1 MESGNHPFVWV
12 QGVVW
17 LLAFA
22 WLIYV
27 LGRRQE
33 SAKRKQAEAALR
45 ESREHY
51 RSLFEGNPHPM
62 WVYDIETLRFLAVND
77 AALQH
82 YGYSLEE
89 FLSMTIKDIRPAEDV
104 PLLVDTIAKLGSGL
118 RHSGRWRHRK
128 KDGTLIDVEV
138 MSHGIQFGTHPARF
152 VLVSDVTET
161 QRTLEA
167 LRRSEEKYRDLFENA
182 NDAIFI
188 VDSGLRYVD
197 VNNKGVELLGY
208 SRDELLAMRILDL
221 IPPEQVPRSSQ
232 EFEKLRNRGAYEKFV
247 GKVRT
252 RDGRWLDVEVSSSA
266 IMTDGKIAGSRDIM
280 RDITVRKKMEDDLL
294 RAQKL
299 ESLGVLAGG
308 LAHDFN
314 NLLTAVLGNIMLAKM
329 DSRPGDGRQEWL
341 EEAERASYRA
351 RDLTQQ
357 LLTFSRG
364 GAPIKRTI
372 ALDGLIR
379 DAASFSLRG
388 SHSRCEMTFPDALLP
403 VEADEGQLSQ
413 VINNLV
419 INAVQAMPEGGTVR
433 ISCEN
438 TALGADSGLPL
449 PAGNYVKVSIVDRG
463 VGIPPEHLKTVFD
476 PYFTT
481 KEKGSGL
488 GLATSYS
495 IIKRHEG
502 HISVESQ
509 VGVGTTFSIFLP
521 ASTADVRTEAVV
533 EHRSIRGTGRVLVVD
548 DEPMIREVASKILA
562 SQGYEVESAPDGQI
576 ALVRYAKARQQGNP
590 FDVVILDLTIPG
602 GLGGKETI
610 KKLLEI
616 DPQARA
622 IVSSGYSNDP
632 IMAQFN
638 EYGFKG
644 VAAKPYTIKIL
655 SQAVHDA
662 MHDGHREP

>member
-1 MESGNHPFVWV
+1 MGSDSHLFIWV
-12 QGVVW
+12 QGAVW
-17 LLAFA
+17 LLAFG

-33 SAKRKQAEAALR
+33 SARRKQAEAALR
-45 ESREHY
+45 ESREQY

-62 WVYDIETLRFLAVND
+62 WVYDSETLRFLAVND
-77 AALQH
+77 AAITH
-82 YGYSLEE
+82 YGYSAEE
-89 FLSMTIKDIRPAEDV
+89 FLSMTIRDIRPVEDV
-104 PLLVDTIAKLGSGL
+104 PLLVETISTLGSGL
-118 RHSGRWRHRK
+118 RHTGKWRHRK

-138 MSHGIQFGTHPARF
+138 MSHGIQFGAHPARF
-152 VLVSDVTET
+152 VLLNDVTQT
-161 QRTLEA
+161 QKTLEA

-188 VDSGLRYVD
+188 VDSELRYLD
-197 VNNKGVELLGY
+197 VNNKAVELLGY

-221 IPPEQVPRSSQ
+221 IPPEQVPRSSA
-232 EFEKLRNRGAYEKFV
+232 EFEKLQNRGAYEKFV

-252 RDGRWLDVEVSSSA
+252 KDGRWLDVEVSSSA
-266 IMTDGKIAGSRDIM
+266 ILADGKVVGSRDIM

-329 DSRPGDGRQEWL
+329 DSRPGDGRYERL
-341 EEAERASYRA
+341 DEAERASYRA
-351 RDLTQQ
+351 SDLTQQ

-364 GAPIKRTI
+364 GAPIKKTL
-372 ALDGLIR
+372 ALGGLIR
-379 DAASFSLRG
+379 DAATFSLRG
-388 SHSRCEMTFPDALLP
+388 SHSRCEMVFPEDLLP
-403 VEADEGQLSQ
+403 VEADEGQLNQ

-419 INAVQAMPEGGTVR
+419 INAVQAMPEGGTIR

-438 TALGADSGLPL
+438 TELGADSGLPL
-449 PAGNYVKVSIVDRG
+449 PAGKYVKVSISDRG
-463 VGIPPEHLKTVFD
+463 VGIPPEHLKKVFD

-495 IIKRHEG
+495 IIKRHDG
-502 HISVESQ
+502 HITVESQ
-509 VGVGTTFSIFLP
+509 PGATTFSFFLP
-521 ASTADVRTEAVV
+521 VSVADVHPEPVV
-533 EHRSIRGTGRVLVVD
+533 EHRSMRGAGRVLVVD
-548 DEPMIREVASKILA
+548 DEAMIREVAAKILV
-562 SQGYEVESAPDGQI
+562 SQGYEVESASDGQM
-576 ALVRYAKARQQGNP
+576 ALVHYAKARQQGRP

-602 GLGGKETI
+602 GLGGRETI

-632 IMAQFN
+632 IMARFS

-644 VAAKPYTIKIL
+644 VAAKPYTIKTL
-655 SQAVHDA
+655 SQAVYDV
-662 MHDGHREP
+662 MHVERKP

>member
-1 MESGNHPFVWV
+1 MGSDNHLFVWL

-17 LLAFA
+17 ILAFG

-33 SAKRKQAEAALR
+33 LAKRKQAEAALR
-45 ESREHY
+45 ESREQY

-62 WVYDIETLRFLAVND
+62 WVYDIKTLRFLAVND
-77 AALQH
+77 AAVRH
-82 YGYSLEE
+82 YGYSCEE
-89 FLSMTIKDIRPAEDV
+89 FLSMTIKDIRPVEDV
-104 PLLVDTIAKLGSGL
+104 PLLVDTIATLGSGL
-118 RHSGRWRHRK
+118 SHTGKWRHRK
-128 KDGTLIDVEV
+128 KDGTIINVEI
-138 MSHGIQFGTHPARF
+138 MSHGIPFGTHTARF
-152 VLVSDVTET
+152 VLLNDVTET
-161 QRTLEA
+161 QKTLEA

-188 VDSGLRYVD
+188 VDSDLRYLD
-197 VNNKGVELLGY
+197 VNNKAVDLLGY
-208 SRDELLAMRILDL
+208 SREELLAMRILDL

-232 EFEKLRNRGAYEKFV
+232 EFDKLRNRGAYEKFV

-252 RDGRWLDVEVSSSA
+252 KDGRWLDVEISSSA
-266 IMTDGKIAGSRDIM
+266 IMADGRVAGSRDIM

-314 NLLTAVLGNIMLAKM
+314 NLLTAILGNIMLAKM
-329 DSRPGDGRQEWL
+329 DSRPGDGRYERL
-341 EEAERASYRA
+341 EEAERASYRS

-364 GAPIKRTI
+364 GAPIKKTL
-372 ALDGLIR
+372 ALGDLIR

-388 SHSRCEMTFPDALLP
+388 SHSRCEMVFPEVLLP

-438 TALGADSGLPL
+438 TELGEDSGLPL
-449 PAGNYVKVSIVDRG
+449 PPGNYVKVSITDRG
-463 VGIPPEHLKTVFD
+463 VGILPEHLKKVFD

-495 IIKRHEG
+495 IINRHDG

-509 VGVGTTFSIFLP
+509 PGIGTTFSFLLP
-521 ASTADVRTEAVV
+521 SSTSDVRQEPVV

-548 DEPMIREVASKILA
+548 DEAMIREVAAKILA
-562 SQGYEVESAPDGQI
+562 SQGYEVESASDGQM
-576 ALVRYAKARQQGNP
+576 ALVRYAKAQQQGNP

-632 IMAQFN
+632 IMAQFS

-655 SQAVHDA
+655 SQAVHDV
-662 MHDGHREP
+662 MHGYQEP

>member
-1 MESGNHPFVWV
+1 MGSDNHVFGWV
-12 QGVVW
+12 QCVVW
-17 LLAFA
+17 ILAFG

-33 SAKRKQAEAALR
+33 SSRRKQAESALR
-45 ESREHY
+45 ESREQY

-62 WVYDIETLRFLAVND
+62 WVYDIVTLRFLAVND
-77 AALQH
+77 AAIQH

-89 FLSMTIKDIRPAEDV
+89 FLSMTIKEIRPVEDV
-104 PLLVDTIAKLGSGL
+104 PFLVDTLSTLGSGL
-118 RHSGRWRHRK
+118 RHTGKVRHRK

-138 MSHGIQFGTHPARF
+138 MSHGIQFGTHTARF
-152 VLVSDVTET
+152 VLLSDVTET
-161 QRTLEA
+161 QKTLEA

-188 VDSGLRYVD
+188 VDSDLRYLD
-197 VNNKGVELLGY
+197 VNNKAVELLGF
-208 SRDELLAMRILDL
+208 SREELLAMRILDL

-232 EFEKLRNRGAYEKFV
+232 EFENLRNRGAYEKFV

-252 RDGRWLDVEVSSSA
+252 RDNRWLDVEVSSSA
-266 IMTDGKIAGSRDIM
+266 IMADGKVAGSRDIM
-280 RDITVRKKMEDDLL
+280 RDITVRKRMEEDLL

-329 DSRPGDGRQEWL
+329 DSRPGDGTYERM

-364 GAPIKRTI
+364 GAPIKKTL
-372 ALDGLIR
+372 ALGSLIQDG
-379 DAASFSLRG
+379 ASFSLRG
-388 SHSRCEMTFPDALLP
+388 SHSRCEMLFPEALLP

-413 VINNLV
+413 VVNNLV
-419 INAVQAMPEGGTVR
+419 INADQAMPEGGTVR

-438 TALGADSGLPL
+438 TVLNEDSGMPL
-449 PAGNYVKVSIVDRG
+449 PPGDYVKVSITDRG
-463 VGIPPEHLKTVFD
+463 VGIPPEHLKKVFD

-495 IIKRHEG
+495 IIKRHDG

-509 VGVGTTFSIFLP
+509 PGAGSTFSFFLP
-521 ASTADVRTEAVV
+521 ASTASVRRETVV

-548 DEPMIREVASKILA
+548 DEAMIREVASKILA
-562 SQGYEVESAPDGQI
+562 SQGYEVESAPDGQM
-576 ALVRYAKARQQGNP
+576 ALVRYAKAKKQGSP

-632 IMAQFN
+632 IMAQFA

-662 MHDGHREP
+662 MHGRREQ

>member
-1 MESGNHPFVWV
+1 MESDSHLFAWV
-12 QGVVW
+12 QGIVW
-17 LLAFA
+17 FLAFS

-33 SAKRKQAEAALR
+33 KAKRQQAEAALR
-45 ESREHY
+45 ESREQY

-62 WVYDIETLRFLAVND
+62 WVYDVETLRFLAVND

-82 YGYSLEE
+82 YGYTLQE
-89 FLSMTIKDIRPAEDV
+89 FLSMSVKDIRPAEDV
-104 PLLVDTIAKLGSGL
+104 PQLIDTLATVGSGL
-118 RHSGRWRHRK
+118 RHTGKWRHRK
-128 KDGTLIDVEV
+128 KDGTLIEVEV
-138 MSHGIQFGTHPARF
+138 MSHGIEFGPHKARF
-152 VLVSDVTET
+152 VLLTDVTET
-161 QRTLEA
+161 QKTLQA

-188 VDSGLRYVD
+188 VDSDFRYVD
-197 VNNKGVELLGY
+197 VNKKAVELLGF
-208 SRDELLAMRILDL
+208 SREALLTMKILDL
-221 IPPEQVPRSSQ
+221 IPPEQVPRSSN
-232 EFEKLRNRGAYEKFV
+232 EFAKLRNRGAYEKFL

-252 RDGRWLDVEVSSSA
+252 RYGRWLDVEVSSSA
-266 IMTDGKIAGSRDIM
+266 IMADGKVAGSRDIM
-280 RDITVRKKMEDDLL
+280 RDITERKKMEDDLL

-329 DSRPGDGRQEWL
+329 DSLPGDGLYERL

-372 ALDGLIR
+372 TLGDLVK

-388 SHSRCEMTFPDALLP
+388 SHSRCEMVFPEDLLP

-413 VINNLV
+413 VVNNLV

-438 TALGADSGLPL
+438 VALGENSGLPL
-449 PAGNYVKVSIVDRG
+449 GPGNYVKVSIADRG
-463 VGIPPEHLKTVFD
+463 VGIPPENLKKIFD

-495 IIKRHEG
+495 IIRRHDG

-509 VGVGTTFSIFLP
+509 PDSGSTFSFFLP
-521 ASTADVRTEAVV
+521 ASTVPVRPEAVV
-533 EHRSIRGTGRVLVVD
+533 EHRSIRGTGRILVVD
-548 DEPMIREVASKILA
+548 DEAMIREVAAKILV

-576 ALVRYAKARQQGNP
+576 ALVRYAKAKQQGNP

-616 DPQARA
+616 DPKARA

-632 IMAQFN
+632 IMARFTD
-638 EYGFKG
+638 YGFKG
-644 VAAKPYTIKIL
+644 VAAKPYTIKVL

-662 MHDGHREP
+662 MRDFREP